1 MPTWMDGGQNEKQ
14 ERQRIKDAVKKSFK
28 QKKKLQA
35 HQLRGHKQNTRRG
48 RKLAQPPAEGLQLS
62 ENSESKCRLL
72 VLMHSYS
79 SQ

>member
-35 HQLRGHKQNTRRG
+35 HQLRGYKENMRRG
-48 RKLAQPPAEGLQLS
+48 RKLAKPTAEGLQLS
-62 ENSESKCRLL
+62 DNSES
-72 VLMHSYS
+72 
-79 SQ
+79 